1 MAKLSREL
9 QLSNKRMMIK
19 LKYAVKQ
26 LGERKMECV
35 SYTEEIKVGDKLF
48 GYILY
53 GSKEKG

>member
-1 MAKLSREL
+1 
-9 QLSNKRMMIK
+9 MIK